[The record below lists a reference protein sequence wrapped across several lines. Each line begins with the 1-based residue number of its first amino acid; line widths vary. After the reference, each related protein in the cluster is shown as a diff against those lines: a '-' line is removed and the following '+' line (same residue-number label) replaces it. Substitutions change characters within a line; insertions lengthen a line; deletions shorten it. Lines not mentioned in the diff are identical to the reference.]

1 MSSKSLFWKCLD
13 VRLGPIREPV
23 WKLALGDEFPLV
35 QRYLAPVPG
44 LSPIASCERSRQ
56 TACNYR
62 IVEHQDGSLV
72 GICDEGRCPRRIFD
86 RAELIRFEPQDR
98 RIMEEVGRL
107 LRLPFNPAP
116 LGLPGASLFLG
127 NLPGTAT
134 LPVQILFTRQSSPQD
149 FRTFVERQILADRAP
164 FILLSPTLRHMT
176 PEVAALL
183 QRRDCRVLALDGG
196 ILLGPLGLR
205 ATDSFLTA
213 WRSICGS
220 YVPAGPDQVVEEPP
234 PVAGYALIGEGATWR
249 MDFLGHQAT
258 IPDMRGMHYLARLLN
273 QPDLSFS
280 PIDLQEDLDPAKPVT
295 APLEGL
301 AASVEG
307 DGGIAA
313 TDRSAQFAYARKV
326 AELKAAADDARD
338 SGRELEADE
347 IEAELDEIRAHLRKV
362 TGKGRRVRVDSRHE
376 RARKAVTKALNVALT
391 ALESRCAPA
400 AKYITPRIRKGN
412 EFTYTPALGE
422 VWRVRFFQK
431 K

>member
-72 GICDEGRCPRRIFD
+72 GICDEGRCPRRSFE
-86 RAELIRFEPQDR
+86 RAELIRYEPQDR
-98 RIMEEVGRL
+98 RIMEEVGKI
-107 LRLPFNPAP
+107 LRLPFNPTP

-127 NLPGTAT
+127 NLPGTASA
-134 LPVQILFTRQSSPQD
+134 PVQILFTRQSNPQD
-149 FRTFVERQILADRAP
+149 FKTFVERQILADRFP
-164 FILLSPTLRHMT
+164 FILLSPTLRHLT
-176 PEVAALL
+176 PDVAALL
-183 QRRDCRVLALDGG
+183 QRKGCRPLALDGG
-196 ILLGPLGLR
+196 FELGPRGLA
-205 ATDSFLTA
+205 ATDSFLAA
-213 WRSICGS
+213 WRELCASFA
-220 YVPAGPDQVVEEPP
+220 PAESLSDFNAVEEPP
-234 PVAGYALIGEGATWR
+234 PEYALTCEGATWR
-249 MDFLGHQAT
+249 MNFLGHHGT
-258 IPDMRGMHYLARLLN
+258 IPDMRGMQYLARLLN

-280 PIDLQEDLDPAKPVT
+280 PIDLQEDLDPAEPVT
-295 APLEGL
+295 ASLEGL
-301 AASVEG
+301 AASAEG

-313 TDRSAQFAYARKV
+313 TDRSAQLAYARKV

-338 SGRELEADE
+338 AGREMEADE

-362 TGKGRRVRVDSRHE
+362 TGKGRLRVDSRHE
-376 RARKAVTKALNVALT
+376 RARKAVTKALNVALA

-400 AKYITPRIRKGN
+400 AKYISPRVRKGN

-422 VWRVRFFQK
+422 VWRVKFFQK